1 MLALILIYQE
11 MGVNRMLLVSMT
23 LIVTPV
29 VAGIEYHTYRVVT
42 KKNNKE
48 KAH

>member
-1 MLALILIYQE
+1 
-11 MGVNRMLLVSMT
+11 MGGLNKMFLLSMT